1 MKKKFLLNTIL
12 WFLVMTVYS
21 QNFKLQETIFSEG
34 TFRNIYKDKIIK
46 ITFLSEANLEII
58 YVAGET
64 IKIIS
69 NKLFHSEIIEG
80 KLTFNYKIKHD
91 NGITYIELDEELPLY
106 LFENKKLPSED
117 RKRIYFIGFLSENAK
132 YPNIFGGIKS
142 QILFGDEL
150 TGTKDP
156 GYVTEYTKS
165 SSYLIE
171 KDINYDES
179 HLTFSNIKWNYC
191 ASNWIVPW
199 VENVSG
205 YGIGEYVEI
214 KYSGERQLDYLL
226 IANGYFSI
234 DKPYLYKQNSR
245 VKQIKVTGL
254 KSGNEKILDVL
265 DTPHP
270 QTVDISFLETQE
282 PFRVTIMDVY
292 KGTKYEDTC
301 INCMEPY
308 PYAVIPYEDSIGE

>member
-1 MKKKFLLNTIL
+1 MKKILFIFLIIFNGITLS
-12 WFLVMTVYS
+12 S

-34 TFRNIYKDKIIK
+34 AFRNIYTDKIIK
-46 ITFLSEANLEII
+46 ITFLSESNLEIV

-64 IKIIS
+64 TKIIS
-69 NKLFHSEIIEG
+69 NKFSHSEIIEG
-80 KLTFNYKIKHD
+80 KLAFNYKIKHD

-106 LFENKKLPSED
+106 LFENKKLTSED
-117 RKRIYFIGFLSENAK
+117 RKKIYFIGFLDGK
-132 YPNIFGGIKS
+132 LKLFGGIKG
-142 QILFGDEL
+142 QILFGNEL

-156 GYVTEYTKS
+156 GYLTEYTKS

-191 ASNWIVPW
+191 DSNWTVPW
-199 VENVSG
+199 VENVPG

-214 KYSGERQLDYLL
+214 KYVGGRELKFLL

-234 DKPYLYKQNSR
+234 EKPYLYKQNSR

-254 KSGNEKILDVL
+254 KSGKEKILDVL

-270 QTVDISFLETQE
+270 QTVDISFLEIQE

-292 KGTKYEDTC
+292 KGTKYDDTC

-308 PYAVIPYEDSIGE
+308 PYAVIPYEDSIGD